1 MCVGEDD
8 GVGRGGDG
16 IGRWVRRDVDVHAAR
31 HRARRQVRRPSL
43 THLPIISRRVVVA
56 PAWEKIPQPRRRRV
70 GLKDLRSVGFARADE
85 TRDAVDGD
93 GLCGEAAHH
102 EALHRP
108 HPVST
113 TRRAR
118 DYEYNSTQPF
128 RGTESNNARSI
139 SFVSVIN
146 YQNYVFVYGH
156 LVTRVGCLFIK
167 HA

>member
-1 MCVGEDD
+1 
-8 GVGRGGDG
+8 
-16 IGRWVRRDVDVHAAR
+16 
-31 HRARRQVRRPSL
+31 L
-43 THLPIISRRVVVA
+43 THLPIISPRVVVA
-56 PAWEKIPQPRRRRV
+56 PAWEEIPHPRRRRV

-108 HPVST
+108 HPVSSTNDARAT
-113 TRRAR
+113 TSIIAALPR
-118 DYEYNSTQPF
+118 NGKQQ
-128 RGTESNNARSI
+128 RSI
-139 SFVSVIN
+139 SFVSVVN

-156 LVTRVGCLFIK
+156 FVTRVGCLFIK

>member
-1 MCVGEDD
+1 M
-8 GVGRGGDG
+8 
-16 IGRWVRRDVDVHAAR
+16 DVHAAR

-118 DYEYNSTQPF
+118 DYEYNSHAALPRNGKQQ
-128 RGTESNNARSI
+128 RSI
-139 SFVSVIN
+139 D
-146 YQNYVFVYGH
+146 
-156 LVTRVGCLFIK
+156 LVCFRHKLSELCLRIWTFSYTRRMFIHQTRVIHTTKVLQVNNRT
-167 HA
+167 